1 MTSSSKVYA
10 RKLEGKVA
18 VITGSTD
25 GIGLAIAKRLA
36 EDGAHVVVSSRRQEN
51 VDRAVE
57 TLTSENLD
65 VSGMVCHIGN
75 AEHRKHLLATTA
87 ERHGGIDILIQN
99 AAVNPYV
106 GPILETTES
115 QWEKV
120 FHVNVHSTFF
130 FTKEA
135 IPYMEATGGGS
146 ILYMASGTAYVPF
159 ELLGAYGVSKT
170 ALLGLTKAVAQQ
182 LAEKN
187 IRVNCL
193 VPGIIKTRFANVIT
207 DNDTLHDLGLK
218 ATPMKRFGEPSE
230 CAGAASFLCSDDA
243 SFITGET
250 VIVAEVYI

>member
-1 MTSSSKVYA
+1 MSVLNRCLVSLCRNQSRFLPVGVMKMTSSSKVYA

-106 GPILETTES
+106 GPILE
-115 QWEKV
+115 
-120 FHVNVHSTFF
+120 
-130 FTKEA
+130 
-135 IPYMEATGGGS
+135 
-146 ILYMASGTAYVPF
+146 
-159 ELLGAYGVSKT
+159 LLGAYGVSKT

-193 VPGIIKTRFANVIT
+193 VPGIIKTRFAK
-207 DNDTLHDLGLK
+207 L
-218 ATPMKRFGEPSE
+218 
-230 CAGAASFLCSDDA
+230 
-243 SFITGET
+243 
-250 VIVAEVYI
+250 

>member
-1 MTSSSKVYA
+1 
-10 RKLEGKVA
+10 
-18 VITGSTD
+18 
-25 GIGLAIAKRLA
+25 
-36 EDGAHVVVSSRRQEN
+36 
-51 VDRAVE
+51 
-57 TLTSENLD
+57 
-65 VSGMVCHIGN
+65 
-75 AEHRKHLLATTA
+75 
-87 ERHGGIDILIQN
+87 
-99 AAVNPYV
+99 
-106 GPILETTES
+106 
-115 QWEKV
+115 
-120 FHVNVHSTFF
+120 
-130 FTKEA
+130 
-135 IPYMEATGGGS
+135 MEARGGGS

-250 VIVAEVYI
+250 VIVAGGMHFRL